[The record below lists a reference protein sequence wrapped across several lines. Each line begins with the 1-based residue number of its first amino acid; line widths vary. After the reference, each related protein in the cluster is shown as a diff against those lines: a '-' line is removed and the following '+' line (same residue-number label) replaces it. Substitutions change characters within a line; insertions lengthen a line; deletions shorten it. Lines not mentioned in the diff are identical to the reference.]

1 MKITDM
7 EDEMMFVSWDEFN
20 GVDSMPHCW
29 GDLTEKE
36 KNWYRKYANDVF
48 KLDASEKNDR
58 GADVL
63 IPVPDL

>member
-7 EDEMMFVSWDEFN
+7 KDDMMFIDWDEFS
-20 GVDSMPHCW
+20 GTDSFPHCW
-29 GDLTEKE
+29 GDLTEEE
-36 KNWYRKYANDVF
+36 KSWYRKYANDVF

-63 IPVPDL
+63 IPVPYL

>member
-7 EDEMMFVSWDEFN
+7 KDEMMFVSWDEFN

-29 GDLTEKE
+29 GELSVHEK
-36 KNWYRKYANDVF
+36 KWYMEHATDVF

-63 IPVPDL
+63 IPVPYR